1 MSNQIRAI
9 FEDKLTSY
17 ISANLSGVAVHK
29 GVTDDERVLPIV
41 IIHAADAMRPGS
53 FGAGNEGNYKVTVK
67 AYIYTSADDETLQSH
82 RDRVTT
88 VTALLNDLS
97 AVQALWSNLE
107 TDGKLYSLWYESDNE
122 AMAGRKYGTLLT
134 FTAFACLPVAP

>member
-17 ISANLSGVAVHK
+17 VSANISGVAVHK
-29 GVTDDERVLPIV
+29 GVTDDERVLPII
-41 IIHAADAMRPGS
+41 IIHAADAMRPGA

-67 AYIYTSADDETLQSH
+67 AYVYTSADDENLQTH
-82 RDRVTT
+82 RDRVTEL
-88 VTALLNDLS
+88 TALLSDAS
-97 AVQALWSNLE
+97 AVKALWSDPV
-107 TDGKLYSLWYESDNE
+107 TDGVLYEIWYESDNE

-134 FTAFACLPVAP
+134 FTAFACLPVSP